1 MHNNKIIKVLET
13 RVLEKSGK
21 CGEFLAFTK
30 EGIEVGCG
38 ENCLLLVKVKPEG
51 KGEMFAR
58 DWANG
63 LKK

>member
-1 MHNNKIIKVLET
+1 MQIW
-13 RVLEKSGK
+13 
-21 CGEFLAFTK
+21 EFVGVTK
-30 EGIEVGCG
+30 DGIEVGCG
-38 ENCLLLVKVKPEG
+38 KDCLLLVKVKPEG